1 MKTFWEIEV
10 RRIMWRRTCA
20 LMNHVRWLVLCLAFM
35 VIPVRA
41 AERPA
46 LYVQVIWGTDQ
57 NKPAGATYRE
67 VGPKL
72 SAKLSPVFRWKH
84 YWETERKK
92 VQIDPS
98 KVTKVTL
105 GHQRSLE
112 IERLKSGETEVR
124 LFRRSG
130 LVTKNRQS
138 AKGRMVIL
146 GGEDSSR
153 DSFFV
158 VVRSDEPKNGE

>member
-1 MKTFWEIEV
+1 MNRV
-10 RRIMWRRTCA
+10 GLA
-20 LMNHVRWLVLCLAFM
+20 LVSLLLA
-35 VIPVRA
+35 VAGARA
-41 AERPA
+41 GDRNTV
-46 LYVQVIWGTDQ
+46 YVQVIWGTD
-57 NKPAGATYRE
+57 KDRPAGTTYPA

-92 VQIDPS
+92 VQIDPA
-98 KVTKVTL
+98 KVTKVAL
-105 GHQRSLE
+105 ANQRTLE

-130 LVTKNRQS
+130 LVTKNRQPS
-138 AKGRMVIL
+138 HERMIIL
-146 GGEDSSR
+146 GGEDSTR

-158 VVRSDEPKNGE
+158 VVRPDEPKNGE

>member
-1 MKTFWEIEV
+1 MN
-10 RRIMWRRTCA
+10 RA
-20 LMNHVRWLVLCLAFM
+20 LLLLLTGFALSVG
-35 VIPVRA
+35 A
-41 AERPA
+41 ADSTP

-57 NKPAGATYRE
+57 DKPAGAAYHE

-92 VQIDPS
+92 VLFDPS
-98 KVTKVTL
+98 KVTKVAL
-105 GHQRSLE
+105 SNQRTVE
-112 IERLKSGETEVR
+112 IEKLKSGDVEVR

-130 LVTKNRQS
+130 LVTKCRQS
-138 AKGRMVIL
+138 NGRMHIL
-146 GGEDSSR
+146 GGEDSSK

-158 VVRSDEPKNGE
+158 VVRHDEPANGG

>member
-1 MKTFWEIEV
+1 MNRVGCFLVCVLLAWTSAHAAD
-10 RRIMWRRTCA
+10 RTT
-20 LMNHVRWLVLCLAFM
+20 LH
-35 VIPVRA
+35 
-41 AERPA
+41 
-46 LYVQVIWGTDQ
+46 VQVIWGTDQ
-57 NKPAGATYRE
+57 ERPANATYQA

-92 VQIDPS
+92 IHVEPS
-98 KVTKVTL
+98 KVTKVAL
-105 GHQRSLE
+105 GHQRTLE

-130 LVTKNRQS
+130 LVTKNRQPS
-138 AKGRMVIL
+138 NGRMIIL
-146 GGEDSSR
+146 GGEDSAR

>member
-1 MKTFWEIEV
+1 MNRFGWLLV
-10 RRIMWRRTCA
+10 SLLVACA
-20 LMNHVRWLVLCLAFM
+20 SAA
-35 VIPVRA
+35 A
-41 AERPA
+41 AERST

-57 NKPAGATYRE
+57 DRPAGTSYQA

-92 VQIDPS
+92 VQLDAT
-98 KVTKVTL
+98 KVTKVVL
-105 GHQRSLE
+105 SHQRTVE

-124 LFRRSG
+124 LYRRSG
-130 LVTKNRQS
+130 LLTKNRQPS
-138 AKGRMVIL
+138 NGRMFIL

-158 VVRSDEPKNGE
+158 VVRPDEPKNGE

>member
-1 MKTFWEIEV
+1 
-10 RRIMWRRTCA
+10 
-20 LMNHVRWLVLCLAFM
+20 MNRVGLLLLCLVCA
-35 VIPVRA
+35 VAHTRA
-41 AERPA
+41 AERTT

-57 NKPAGATYRE
+57 DKPAGSNYRE
-67 VGPKL
+67 IGPKL

-92 VQIDPS
+92 VQVDPAR
-98 KVTKVTL
+98 VTKVPL
-105 GHQRSLE
+105 AHQRSIE
-112 IERLKSGETEVR
+112 IERLKSGDTEVR

-130 LVTKNRQS
+130 LVTKNRQP